1 MIPRNQLF
9 VKGKGRMDTMFVDE
23 ILFMKTE
30 HKINLAAKINVIL
43 MYISCFISI
52 DFFNSLFYI
61 FINLKNSLKP
71 IGKKDE
77 NNEIS
82 VSRFLKSKLKS
93 LSYYR
98 SSKVDP
104 RNAIEANGVNK
115 IYNMSKNINFKRI
128 FDWDLDI
135 SMIKDLSTLIEI
147 LEIIFMMIGI
157 SV

>member
-1 MIPRNQLF
+1 
-9 VKGKGRMDTMFVDE
+9 MDTMFVDE

-52 DFFNSLFYI
+52 DFFKSLFYI

-104 RNAIEANGVNK
+104 RNAIDANGTNK